1 MSVIYA
7 CYVMLKLIL
16 TNFWFNAVGPTDPA
30 LSWCIYHDCLDICLD
45 SVLLSGGIHLYL
57 LLVFY
62 H

>member
-1 MSVIYA
+1 MSLIYV

-16 TNFWFNAVGPTDPA
+16 PDFWFNAVGPTDPA
-30 LSWCIYHDCLDICLD
+30 LSWCIYYVCLDIRLD
-45 SVLLSGGIHLYL
+45 SVLLSGGIYLYL